1 MNKIKIAGAFV
12 FFISITLSILFN
24 ITSKINQKHNVFIEK
39 INLQKS
45 FTQEISKNIF
55 YLFKNKTKSTK
66 ILNMD
71 VKLQTKT
78 KTKKIIS
85 LWNKFYLDV
94 QAFKKLNAVNSM
106 YSTIILQKI
115 VNNIY
120 LTNLNLIKEFDILIK
135 VKSQSYSKEMLIYR
149 YIQYI
154 LYFTLVLLLLYL
166 FTQIKLIIEFVQKFL
181 FTSKLIIQ
189 DSSIKNLEPINLAN
203 NSHEVLEA
211 TQNFNKLVKKI
222 DESILY
228 STKSIQN
235 SCNSMELLDNDI
247 EKLIELIYTMN
258 NKNIDSELNKKEDV
272 IIQTLEELN
281 KSKNKLFNLH
291 SQLKDLIK

>member
-12 FFISITLSILFN
+12 FFISIALSILFN
-24 ITSKINQKHNVFIEK
+24 ITSKINQNHNIFIEK

-55 YLFKNKTKSTK
+55 YLFKNKKETTK
-66 ILNMD
+66 ILKMG
-71 VKLQTKT
+71 VKLQTKN
-78 KTKKIIS
+78 KKIIS
-85 LWNKFYLDV
+85 LWNKFCLDV
-94 QAFKKLNAVNSM
+94 QAFEKLNAVNSM

-135 VKSQSYSKEMLIYR
+135 IKSQSYSKEMLIYR
-149 YIQYI
+149 YVQYI

-189 DSSIKNLEPINLAN
+189 DSSIKNLQPINLTN

>member
-1 MNKIKIAGAFV
+1 
-12 FFISITLSILFN
+12 
-24 ITSKINQKHNVFIEK
+24 
-39 INLQKS
+39 
-45 FTQEISKNIF
+45 
-55 YLFKNKTKSTK
+55 
-66 ILNMD
+66 MD
-71 VKLQTKT
+71 VKLQTKN
-78 KTKKIIS
+78 KKIIS

-94 QAFKKLNAVNSM
+94 QAFEKLNAVNSM

-135 VKSQSYSKEMLIYR
+135 IKSQSYSKEMLIYR
-149 YIQYI
+149 YVQYI

-189 DSSIKNLEPINLAN
+189 DSSIKNLQPINLTN

-258 NKNIDSELNKKEDV
+258 NKNIDSELNKKEDI

>member
-12 FFISITLSILFN
+12 FFISITLTILFN
-24 ITSKINQKHNVFIEK
+24 YTSKINQNHNVFIEK

-66 ILNMD
+66 ILKMD
-71 VKLQTKT
+71 VKLQTKN
-78 KTKKIIS
+78 KNIIS

-94 QAFKKLNAVNSM
+94 QTFKKINTINSM

-135 VKSQSYSKEMLIYR
+135 VTSQNYSKKMLMYR

-166 FTQIKLIIEFVQKFL
+166 FTQVKLVIEFVQKFL

-189 DSSIKNLEPINLAN
+189 DSSIKNLEPINLTN
-203 NSHEVLEA
+203 NSNEVLEA

-228 STKSIQN
+228 STESIQN
-235 SCNSMELLDNDI
+235 SCNSMELLDSDI

-272 IIQTLEELN
+272 IIHTLEELN
-281 KSKNKLFNLH
+281 KSKNKLLNLH
-291 SQLKDLIK
+291 SQLQNLIK